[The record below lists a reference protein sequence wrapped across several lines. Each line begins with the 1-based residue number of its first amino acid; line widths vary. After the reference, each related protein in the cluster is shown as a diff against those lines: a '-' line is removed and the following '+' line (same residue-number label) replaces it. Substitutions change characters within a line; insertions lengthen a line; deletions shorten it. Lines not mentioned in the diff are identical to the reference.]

1 MELIG
6 KLKEKVAKAKTN
18 DEKKKLIEEAGI
30 RLNTEELEKIG
41 GVLPPISNN
50 SSEAGIRLNSD
61 ELEKIGGVE
70 PAPTTSDSCESKA
83 GLNPDDLEKIGGGVS
98 VFDQF
103 IR

>member
-41 GVLPPISNN
+41 GGMIM
-50 SSEAGIRLNSD
+50 R
-61 ELEKIGGVE
+61 
-70 PAPTTSDSCESKA
+70 
-83 GLNPDDLEKIGGGVS
+83 PDFEHFK
-98 VFDQF
+98 
-103 IR
+103 

>member
-41 GVLPPISNN
+41 G
-50 SSEAGIRLNSD
+50 GI
-61 ELEKIGGVE
+61 
-70 PAPTTSDSCESKA
+70 T
-83 GLNPDDLEKIGGGVS
+83 PDFK
-98 VFDQF
+98 QF
-103 IR
+103 K